1 MINAMRR
8 TLHEPCHDS
17 RGFLKK
23 TKYNKL
29 YLFFIFYFLKKKG
42 GNIHGMD
49 EKREGK
55 DINIK
60 LLLITMFI
68 STEIY
73 IKHFPIK

>member
-1 MINAMRR
+1 
-8 TLHEPCHDS
+8 
-17 RGFLKK
+17 
-23 TKYNKL
+23 
-29 YLFFIFYFLKKKG
+29 
-42 GNIHGMD
+42 MD